1 MSQLPPPPPPPGEP
15 PPPPPPPPGS
25 FPPPATGGSFDVGR
39 AISYGWRA
47 YWKNAGPL
55 IVLALVVLV
64 VNFVIS
70 LIGGN
75 VSGVASGL
83 VLQLIGFVVGIV
95 LSMGLI
101 RASLAVVEG
110 RTPEVNMLFQT
121 DGFGPY
127 LVASILVGLAVFVGL
142 IAFIV
147 PGVILAIMW
156 QFFGYVIVED
166 PPTGPADAMRRSA
179 DITRGNRWQLFGLGI
194 LLVAINVV
202 GLLACGIGLIFT
214 YGITVVTLAY
224 TYKTLSGQPVV
235 AA

>member
-15 PPPPPPPPGS
+15 PPPPPPPGS
-25 FPPPATGGSFDVGR
+25 MPPPATGGSFDVGR
-39 AISYGWRA
+39 AISYGWTA
-47 YWKNAGPL
+47 YWKNAGPMV
-55 IVLALVVLV
+55 VLALVVLV

-75 VSGVASGL
+75 VTGLASSI

-95 LSMGLI
+95 LAMGLI

-110 RTPEVNMLFQT
+110 RTPEVNVLFQT

-127 LVASILVGLAVFVGL
+127 LVASILVGLGVFVGVL
-142 IAFIV
+142 ACIV
-147 PGVILAIMW
+147 PGVIVAIMW
-156 QFFGYVIVED
+156 QFFGYVIVEN
-166 PPTGPADAMRRSA
+166 PSMGPVDALRRSA
-179 DITRGNRWQLFGLGI
+179 DITRGNRWPLFGLGL
-194 LLVAINVV
+194 LLVGINLV
-202 GLLACGIGLIFT
+202 GLVACGIGLIFT

-235 AA
+235 PA